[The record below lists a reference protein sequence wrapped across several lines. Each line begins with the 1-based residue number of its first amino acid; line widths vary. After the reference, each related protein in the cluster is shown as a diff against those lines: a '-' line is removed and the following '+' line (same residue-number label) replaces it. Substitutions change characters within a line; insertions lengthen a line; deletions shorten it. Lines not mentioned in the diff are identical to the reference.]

1 MVDGTQK
8 CPISG
13 SNNEQCVYFC
23 FSLMEPHTAIT
34 EGQVGAPTNSWA
46 ADHLSFSMERS
57 LEALLCPWSEASS
70 VSWSSKVNAKIQ
82 LIFFLVSKTKGDR
95 FPDFF
100 QHSSSLPIGH
110 LLQGLPRGCSAVKN
124 LPANAG
130 DLRNVDSIPG
140 LVRSPGE
147 GNGNPPQYSC
157 LRNPMDGG
165 AWWTVVHRVMKELD
179 TSQ

>member
-130 DLRNVDSIPG
+130 DTGDAGSIPG
-140 LVRSPGE
+140 LGRCPGG
-147 GNGNPPQYSC
+147 GNGNPFQYSS
-157 LRNPMDGG
+157 LENPMDRGTWRQSIG
-165 AWWTVVHRVMKELD
+165 SQRV
-179 TSQ
+179 